1 MIYMMRGVIDE
12 GTGTR
17 IRSRYGLHMPM
28 GGKTGTTQN
37 NSDGWFM
44 GYTPSLVSGAWVGGE
59 DRSIHFDNI
68 AEGQGAAM
76 ALPIWALYMK
86 KVLADPYLGYSSNE
100 QFDIPSSFNANAG
113 CDGDAT
119 QQ

>member
-1 MIYMMRGVIDE
+1 MMRAVVDG
-12 GTGTR
+12 GTGGR
-17 IRSRYGLHMPM
+17 IRRDYGLMMPM

-44 GYTPSLVSGAWVGGE
+44 GYTPSLVSGVWVGGE

-68 AEGQGAAM
+68 AQGQGASM

-86 KVLADPYLGYSSNE
+86 KVLADKDLGYSATE
-100 QFDIPSSFNANAG
+100 QFDVPSSFNANSG
-113 CDGDAT
+113 CEANAFE
-119 QQ
+119 